1 MIFSFF
7 YSSKNRLDRKRPP
20 LQQARSE
27 NQSPSNYPHIYQ
39 TQPRKQ
45 QIGVQIQKNDKSDE
59 TDEEDMKSS
68 RDCFLQIGTSEAS
81 KLINH
86 KNRIKLRSVSMQK
99 KQIQYMQFREFDNL
113 DQIAEEQL
121 QLQFQNLAVHASQ
134 FQHP

>member
-7 YSSKNRLDRKRPP
+7 YSSKNRLDRKRLP
-20 LQQARSE
+20 QQQTRSE
-27 NQSPSNYPHIYQ
+27 NLSPCNYPHIYQ
-39 TQPRKQ
+39 TQPRPQ
-45 QIGVQIQKNDKSDE
+45 QINVQIQKNDKSDE
-59 TDEEDMKSS
+59 TDEEDIKSTKEG
-68 RDCFLQIGTSEAS
+68 FLQIGTSEAS

-99 KQIQYMQFREFDNL
+99 KQIQCMQFREFDNL

-121 QLQFQNLAVHASQ
+121 QLQYSNLVVHVNT